1 MRPRTLLSL
10 AIAAAI
16 SVPAVG
22 ARAEVPDAWDHAR
35 QPDLEKRRETV
46 NAAEQML
53 TAARVVRQR
62 SAASGAAVRRIV
74 QNQATVARTLVADLE
89 PGECQT
95 ADVCFVLLNAAELLE
110 DDLGS
115 IRLGER
121 IEARFPDDRRL
132 HSALFQVAVAH
143 ARLGQRDKELEA
155 YSRYLVNVDDPEE
168 RYTPLANRAESRFAM
183 GDVDAAIAD
192 YREAIQIR
200 PGRDGVLARLGL
212 AFSLDRLGD
221 FSGALREAKDAEL
234 VDGQRSELEGSGV
247 FFVPPYEIEWYR
259 ALVEAGRAEIATK
272 PEEKAALWDVAGHFY
287 ELFARRAGPK
297 DKSVPL
303 AHARA
308 KLCAKLAAKW
318 KSQVKAA
325 PPTPRSKRGDFP
337 LPGPF

>member
-1 MRPRTLLSL
+1 MKLRLLVPL
-10 AIAAAI
+10 AITAAL
-16 SVPAVG
+16 SSTR
-22 ARAEVPDAWDHAR
+22 ARAEMPDAWDHAR

-46 NAAEQML
+46 TAAEQML

-74 QNQATVARTLVADLE
+74 QNQATVARTLVSELE
-89 PGECQT
+89 PGDCVT

-110 DDLGS
+110 DDQGS

-155 YSRYLVNVDDPEE
+155 YSRYLMNVDDPEE

-221 FSGALREAKDAEL
+221 FSGALREAKEAEL

-259 ALVEAGRAEIATK
+259 ALVEAGRAENAHR
-272 PEEKAALWDVAGHFY
+272 PEEKAAFWEVAGHFY

-297 DKSVPL
+297 DKAVPL
-303 AHARA
+303 AQSRA

-318 KSQVKAA
+318 KGQIKAA
-325 PPTPRSKRGDFP
+325 PPTPRPKQGDFP